1 MMIETSHDDREA
13 GSDNDDCWL
22 WKWDLAALF
31 KTMMMLPVVVII
43 VVVVVVMMIIV
54 VMMIMVVV
62 VIGPRRTFQDR
73 QESHLLGCLL
83 WR

>member
-1 MMIETSHDDREA
+1 MMIGMVEMMMIATDHDDREA
-13 GSDNDDCWL
+13 GSDDDNCWR
-22 WKWDLAALF
+22 WKRDLAALF

-43 VVVVVVMMIIV
+43 VVVMMMVVM
-54 VMMIMVVV
+54 

-73 QESHLLGCLL
+73 QESHLLGYLL

>member
-1 MMIETSHDDREA
+1 MIETSHDDREA
-13 GSDNDDCWL
+13 GSDDDDCWR
-22 WKWDLAALF
+22 WKRDLAAFF

-43 VVVVVVMMIIV
+43 VVVVTMV
-54 VMMIMVVV
+54 VVV